1 MRPLNPGP
9 CHPNNPEKDMTRL
22 IVMFNLQA
30 DADVQAYENWAA
42 TTDLPIVRDLPSVD
56 GFTLHRISGL
66 FGTDDPAPYQYVEII
81 DINNVDTFI
90 GDVSTETMQKVA
102 GEFRTFADNPIFML
116 SDEVPAGGHS

>member
-1 MRPLNPGP
+1 MS
-9 CHPNNPEKDMTRL
+9 RL

-81 DINNVDTFI
+81 DINNLDTFV

-102 GEFRTFADNPIFML
+102 GEFHTFADNPVFML
-116 SDEVPAGGHS
+116 SDEVPAQ